1 MAYKFLTLDDALAP
15 RPGLTWL
22 IEGLIPERSFTAF
35 YGYPGSLKSTVVL
48 DMAMAVATGKPFLPA
63 MPGSTNN
70 FSGFKTTWAPVVWID
85 LDNGPDVTA
94 ERLAAFSRG
103 YQAAPGTLFYWLSY
117 PMPTIQAT
125 RRASVDAL
133 QAALLTLPHRP
144 GWIILDTLLR
154 AAGVRDE
161 NSSEMDIVM
170 QNLHSLAENV
180 GAALTVISH
189 SRKENSGRAG
199 NGLRGHSSIEGGLDS
214 VFLVSRERN
223 NEDLIEVVNQKA
235 RRKPVDP
242 FGARWTYTADPI
254 SQELEEARFYWEPV
268 TKRLTKTQAAVLN
281 TCQEIQDALTANGSM
296 IQSSLYAMVGG
307 SRKVF
312 DEAISRLHRDGII
325 GITQGAK
332 NAKKISLQIP

>member
-15 RPGLTWL
+15 RPKLTWL
-22 IEGLIPERSFTAF
+22 IDGVIPERSFTAF
-35 YGYPGSLKSTVVL
+35 YGYPGSLKSSIVL
-48 DMAMAVATGKPFLPA
+48 DAAMAVATGKPFLPA
-63 MPGSTNN
+63 MPGSGNN
-70 FSGFKTTWAPVVWID
+70 FPGFSTTRAPVVWID
-85 LDNGPDVTA
+85 LDNGTDVTA

-103 YQAAPGTLFYWLSY
+103 YQAPPGVPFYWLSY
-117 PMPTIQAT
+117 PVPTIQAT

-214 VFLVSRERN
+214 VFLVSREGN
-223 NEDLIEVVNQKA
+223 GDVIEVVNQKA

-242 FGARWTYTADPI
+242 FGARWTYTADSI
-254 SQELEEARFYWEPV
+254 SQELQKARFYWEPV

-281 TCQEIQDALTANGSM
+281 TCQAIQDALTANGSM
-296 IQSSLYAMVGG
+296 IQSSLYAEVGG

-312 DEAISRLHRDGII
+312 DEALSRLHRDGII
-325 GITQGAK
+325 GINQGAK